1 MRQLVMAIILTVLTS
16 CFLFVAPTATAQVKT
31 VQELRAQIA
40 EIEAELEVL
49 RAQLAELRGEAPV
62 MDVPVIC
69 KGISFERNLKFG
81 AIGRDVECLQALLNT
96 DSETQLAKEGPGSPG
111 NETSYFGSSTKRAV
125 IKFQEKY
132 VDEVLAPFGITKGTG
147 FVGKTTRAKLNN
159 LLAERNWQWVNN
171 QKKLYEL
178 SPIEINLI
186 LKELQLRFPN
196 KSERLKALATLRI
209 GTPYQLGCLG
219 EESGRDK
226 DPIFRLDVTDC
237 TVFVLTT
244 VALLH
249 SQNLEEARETMKF
262 LNYRPNSEI
271 TFENRL
277 HFTTD
282 RNEVSPYFRD
292 ITGENLCGCSL
303 KTKEVILNRI
313 KADGKRLIDIEWQK
327 EIVLKYIPNEYITKE
342 LFQNLPKAIGMAFI
356 REGDE
361 EIGLDVRHE
370 GFLFEGK
377 ILFHATSVK
386 GKVVA
391 EDFFEYYFD
400 KDGNARFDGIILFEI
415 K

>member
-1 MRQLVMAIILTVLTS
+1 MRKLSAVISLIIL
-16 CFLFVAPTATAQVKT
+16 FLFAFDAK
-31 VQELRAQIA
+31 AQI
-40 EIEAELEVL
+40 V
-49 RAQLAELRGEAPV
+49 
-62 MDVPVIC
+62 DVPSVC
-69 KGISFERNLKFG
+69 KGISFERNLK
-81 AIGRDVECLQALLNT
+81 IGIAGDDVKCLQSLLNI
-96 DSETQLAKEGPGSPG
+96 DPETKLTEKGPGSPG
-111 NETSYFGSSTKRAV
+111 NETRYFGFLTKRAV
-125 IKFQEKY
+125 IKFQERY
-132 VDEVLAPFGITKGTG
+132 TSDILAPFGITKGTG

-159 LLAERNWQWVNN
+159 LLAEKNWQWVEK

-178 SPIEINLI
+178 PSTETDLI
-186 LKELQLRFPN
+186 LKEIQLRFTDKP
-196 KSERLKALATLRI
+196 ERLKALAILRI

-219 EESGRDK
+219 EESGRDT

-249 SQNLEEARETMKF
+249 SQNLEEAREMMKF

-292 ITGENLCGCSL
+292 VTGESICGCKL
-303 KTKEVILNRI
+303 KTKKVTLNKI
-313 KADGKRLIDIEWQK
+313 KADGKRLIDIDWEK

-342 LFQNLPKAIGMAFI
+342 LFQNLPKAIGIAFI
-356 REGDE
+356 KEGDE
-361 EIGLDVRHE
+361 GLGLDVRHE
-370 GFLFEGK
+370 GFLFDGEF
-377 ILFHATSVK
+377 LFHATSVK

-391 EDFFEYYFD
+391 EDFFEYYF
-400 KDGNARFDGIILFEI
+400 GENGSPGFDGVVLFEV